1 MVHMSQIQMRSYVHG
16 QNILDPDVQD
26 PNKSGPNVSGTHSQ
40 CSNIT
45 LDISMVKM
53 FQVLMH
59 LAEYR

>member
-1 MVHMSQIQMRSYVHG
+1 MHG

-26 PNKSGPNVSGTHSQ
+26 PNKSGPNVSGTNSQ

-45 LDISMVKM
+45 LDISMVKRS
-53 FQVLMH
+53 QVLMH